1 MTMHSTSRRRLRN
14 AAVGAVGLA
23 AVLGSGL
30 YMSTEAVARPHPAQT
45 VPPVGGADAQTLKA
59 IKDARAQAAADGFP
73 EMRPPG
79 QRANVLTTS
88 ASENTAQGP
97 IQITTARG
105 DLRGASPQALA
116 GDAGKAAGN
125 GVSCTKRLRFSV
137 NAPAKTIPN
146 MLLCWKTSA
155 ERSVVTMATAKKGSP
170 STAASTAIIARE
182 WAKLG

>member
-1 MTMHSTSRRRLRN
+1 MTMHSTSRQRLRI

-23 AVLGSGL
+23 VVLGSGL
-30 YMSTEAVARPHPAQT
+30 YMTTGAAAQPHPAQT
-45 VPPVGGADAQTLKA
+45 VPPAGAQTLKA

-79 QRANVLTTS
+79 QQRATVSTTS
-88 ASENTAQGP
+88 TTENTAQGL
-97 IQITTARG
+97 IQITTAHG
-105 DLRGASPQALA
+105 DLKGISPQALA
-116 GDAGKAAGN
+116 GDAGKPAGD
-125 GVSCTKRLRFSV
+125 GISCTNKLRFSV
-137 NAPAKTIPN
+137 NAPARTIPN
-146 MLLCWKTSA
+146 MLLCFKTSA